1 VFSFITALGKVFK
14 VFYIAKYFV
23 SRNSLYN
30 EISKVRF
37 MGFLYFGFQ
46 KLYMFKLSIKEWVL
60 LYKKLGF
67 TTLKTFFNFGIT
79 KIKF

>member
-1 VFSFITALGKVFK
+1 
-14 VFYIAKYFV
+14 
-23 SRNSLYN
+23 
-30 EISKVRF
+30 